1 MLPQFFNYHTHT
13 FRCGHAVGTDEEYV
27 LSAIKAGYKVLGF
40 SEHIQHRAM
49 RGQLNRID
57 YENFY
62 EYFHSIRLLAT
73 QYASQIQIL
82 CGLEV
87 SFIPE
92 WLADIYDIRHN
103 CDYFIL
109 GQHVGGKNIWHYN
122 QSCSETDV
130 LHYAE
135 DIEYAVRTGLF
146 SVIAHPDYFM
156 ITRNTWTPNCVIAA
170 EKICTAAL
178 EYKIPLEINL
188 KGLMEPRRKINEE
201 LLHPYPFRCFWE
213 IAAEIG
219 APVIYGVDAH
229 SPDALQN
236 ISLYKQ
242 AQKILKNLTLN
253 FQRKYQILLKD
264 RW

>member
-27 LSAIKAGYKVLGF
+27 LSAINAGYKILGF
-40 SEHIQHRAM
+40 SDHIQYRAM
-49 RGQLNRID
+49 CGRLNRID
-57 YENFY
+57 YENFD
-62 EYFHSIRLLAT
+62 EYFRSIRILAS

-92 WLADIYDIRHN
+92 WLADIYDIRQK
-103 CDYFIL
+103 CDYFVL
-109 GQHVGGKNIWHYN
+109 GQHVGGKDRWHYN
-122 QSCSETDV
+122 RSCSEEDV

-135 DIEYAVRTGLF
+135 DIEYAIRTGLF

-156 ITRNTWTPNCVIAA
+156 ITRNKWTQNCTIAA
-170 EKICTAAL
+170 KKICTAAL
-178 EYKIPLEINL
+178 EYNIPLEINL
-188 KGLMEPRRKINEE
+188 KGLMESRRKINGEFS
-201 LLHPYPFRCFWE
+201 HPYPYRRFWE
-213 IAAEIG
+213 IVAEMG

-242 AQKILKNLTLN
+242 AQKLLENLNLNFQHNYQIILKNG
-253 FQRKYQILLKD
+253 
-264 RW
+264 W